1 MILRG
6 PDHRCILPNGGG
18 GMVYRCD
25 ECCQVWEYRDYPNM
39 DYRGWYRLTWLGR
52 KTRRL
57 P

>member
-1 MILRG
+1 
-6 PDHRCILPNGGG
+6 
-18 GMVYRCD
+18 MVYRCD
-25 ECCQVWEYRDYPNM
+25 ECHQVWEYRAYPNM